1 MQVRSAQRNAQAG
14 FGVGAEE
21 SHDGEDGKA
30 TIPGRQCQSGL
41 MLERAILLAPDA
53 VARRAAR
60 YAKDAEEAW
69 MLRQPRATRA
79 SFCREA
85 HGRGD
90 NAEQAWMLRQPDAVR
105 ESYISEVL
113 EAPG

>member
-1 MQVRSAQRNAQAG
+1 
-14 FGVGAEE
+14 
-21 SHDGEDGKA
+21 
-30 TIPGRQCQSGL
+30 
-41 MLERAILLAPDA
+41 MLERTILLAPDA
-53 VARRAAR
+53 VARRAAA
-60 YAKDAEEAW
+60 YAPDAEQAW
-69 MLRQPRATRA
+69 MLRQPRAVRV

-90 NAEQAWMLRQPDAVR
+90 AAERAWMLRQPAAVR